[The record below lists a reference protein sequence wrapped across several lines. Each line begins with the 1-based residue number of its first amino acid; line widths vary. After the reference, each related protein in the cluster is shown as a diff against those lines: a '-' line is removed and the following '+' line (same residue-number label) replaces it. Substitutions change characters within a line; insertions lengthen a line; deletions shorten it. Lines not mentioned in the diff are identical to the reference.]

1 MTSRA
6 QTPPSTNVLGGAS
19 VAGVAAGRASM
30 GGAMGDGAPGD
41 GAPGDGSPGDGA
53 VVDTGRRH
61 FRLPTSVAFYL
72 QASIV
77 VFFLAGSS
85 APTPLYALY
94 QGEWGFSPITTT
106 IVFGVYAIAVLISLL
121 TVGSLSDHIGRRPV
135 LMVAIGVQ
143 ALVMLAFA
151 TADGVGELLVVRVVQ
166 GLSTG
171 AAVAAVGAGMLDLN
185 KARGTIANSVA
196 APIGTALGA
205 LGSGILVQ
213 YLPGPTHLVYL
224 LLFGVFVLQGIGVAL
239 MAESASLRPGAL
251 GSLRLNLSLPSA
263 VRTPMLLAAPA
274 LIAVWSLAGFYG
286 ALGPAIVHSMIG
298 HNSFVLGG
306 LAMFALAGTGA
317 VTVLLLQKAPPR
329 AVMFLGA
336 AALVVGML
344 VTLPA
349 IDRGSIVGFFVGT
362 VIAGVGFGA
371 GFQGAVRSVIP
382 LAGPQER
389 ADVLSIVY
397 VISYLSMGLLAVIAG
412 FLVVNGGG
420 LLVTAREYGITVIA
434 LAVIAAL
441 GLLLGRP
448 RSRVGA
454 SAPTACCSALTE
466 G

>member
-1 MTSRA
+1 MSSPT
-6 QTPPSTNVLGGAS
+6 QTQLRT
-19 VAGVAAGRASM
+19 AATDRRR
-30 GGAMGDGAPGD
+30 
-41 GAPGDGSPGDGA
+41 SP
-53 VVDTGRRH
+53 

-106 IVFGVYAIAVLISLL
+106 VVFGVYAIAVLVSLL

-135 LMVAIGVQ
+135 LLVAIAVQ

-151 TADGVGELLVVRVVQ
+151 TADGVGELLAIRVVQ

-171 AAVAAVGAGMLDLN
+171 AAIAAVGAGMLDLN
-185 KARGTIANSVA
+185 KSKGTIANSVA

-224 LLFGVFVLQGIGVAL
+224 LLFGIFVLQGVGVFADVRIRQP
-239 MAESASLRPGAL
+239 ASGAL
-251 GSLRLNLSLPSA
+251 GSLRLNLSLPVA
-263 VRTPMLLAAPA
+263 IRTPMLLAAPA

-317 VTVLLLQKAPPR
+317 VTVLVLRNVAPR
-329 AVMFLGA
+329 LVMLIGIGA
-336 AALVVGML
+336 LIVGMAI
-344 VTLPA
+344 TLPA
-349 IDRGSIVGFFVGT
+349 VDHGSIAAFFVGT

-397 VISYLSMGLLAVIAG
+397 VISYLAMGLLAVVAG
-412 FLVVNGGG
+412 FLVVHGGG
-420 LLVTAREYGITVIA
+420 LLDTAREYA
-434 LAVIAAL
+434 LDRDRAGRAGLL
-441 GLLLGRP
+441 GLLRRP
-448 RSRVGA
+448 SRTGPVDSPCRA
-454 SAPTACCSALTE
+454 ALSE
-466 G
+466 S

>member
-1 MTSRA
+1 MTSRTQA
-6 QTPPSTNVLGGAS
+6 PST
-19 VAGVAAGRASM
+19 VARIEN
-30 GGAMGDGAPGD
+30 
-41 GAPGDGSPGDGA
+41 
-53 VVDTGRRH
+53 RRTR
-61 FRLPTSVAFYL
+61 FQLPASVAFYL

-106 IVFGVYAIAVLISLL
+106 VVFGVYAIAVLVSLL
-121 TVGSLSDHIGRRPV
+121 TVGSLSDHLGRRPV
-135 LMVAIGVQ
+135 LLAAIAVQ

-151 TADGVGELLVVRVVQ
+151 TADGVGELLLARVAQ

-171 AAVAAVGAGMLDLN
+171 AAVAAVGAGMLDLD
-185 KARGTIANSVA
+185 KAKGTIANSVA

-213 YLPGPTHLVYL
+213 YLPAPTHLVYL
-224 LLFGVFVLQGIGVAL
+224 ALFGVFVLQGVGVLL

-251 GSLRLNLSLPSA
+251 GSLRLQLRLPVA
-263 VRTPMLLAAPA
+263 VRKPMLVAAPA
-274 LIAVWSLAGFYG
+274 LVAVWSLAGFYG

-317 VTVLLLQKAPPR
+317 VTVLLLRSRPPR
-329 AVMFLGA
+329 TVMFLGTG
-336 AALVVGML
+336 ALIAGMAI
-344 VTLPA
+344 TLPA
-349 IDRGSIVGFFVGT
+349 VETGSIGTFFVGT
-362 VIAGVGFGA
+362 VVAGVGFGA

-397 VISYLSMGLLAVIAG
+397 VISYLAMGLLAVIAG
-412 FLVVNGGG
+412 FLVVHGGG
-420 LLVTAREYGITVIA
+420 LLATAREYALTVILLAA
-434 LAVIAAL
+434 LAAA
-441 GLLLGRP
+441 GLLRGTASRSGRA
-448 RSRVGA
+448 VGPCRA
-454 SAPTACCSALTE
+454 AHSALSE